1 MRCGLDVAGRLHL
14 DLACDQFG
22 RRRVADGDENAVDG
36 ALADGAGFEM
46 LQPRMGDL
54 ERILGAMDV
63 VERRIPDHFDLRVLE
78 QPVLQNLLGAQA
90 VAPVHQRDLGC
101 EIGQEQ
107 RLLDR
112 GIAATDHQHLFAA
125 IEEAVAGGAG
135 GHAVAAE
142 FLLRRQIEPAR
153 LRAGGEDQRLGDID
167 LAGIAFD
174 AERPP
179 RQIDLV
185 DVVGD
190 HLGADMGGLL
200 LHLLHEPRPLDHVGE
215 ARIVLDVGGGG
226 ELAAGLNALDHNGI
240 EHGTRR
246 IDRRRIAGRA

>member
-1 MRCGLDVAGRLHL
+1 MAMKMPSTVRSLTAPVLRFFSRAWVTLS
-14 DLACDQFG
+14 
-22 RRRVADGDENAVDG
+22 
-36 ALADGAGFEM
+36 GFSA
-46 LQPRMGDL
+46 PRTSSS
-54 ERILGAMDV
+54 A
-63 VERRIPDHFDLRVLE
+63 RIPDHLDLRVLE
-78 QPVLQNLLGAQA
+78 QPVLQDLLGAQA
-90 VAPVHQRDLGC
+90 VAPVHQRDLGG

-107 RLLDR
+107 RFLDR
-112 GIAATDHQHLFAA
+112 GIAAADHQHFFAA

-135 GHAVAAE
+135 GHAIAAE

-153 LRAGGEDQRLGDID
+153 LRAGGEDERLGDID

-185 DVVGD
+185 DMVGD

-200 LHLLHEPRPLDHVGE
+200 LHLLHEPRALDHVGE

-226 ELAAGLNALDHNGI
+226 ELAAGLHALDH
-240 EHGTRR
+240 
-246 IDRRRIAGRA
+246 DRDRAWRAPHRSPPCSRQVPSR